1 MNHKIGAI
9 LVSAMALFTLLSSA
23 RMVFAQP
30 WDACIVSSHVTDLE
44 VDETNG
50 FFSFTAVDPLSPGVV
65 NFVSVA
71 NYAKDESHAMNLS
84 QGDAVVV
91 SYTDFAA
98 DDLSVSP
105 IEPGLDLI
113 YYNGPADSVTI
124 NTVEIPEFPSFLIL
138 PLFMIATL
146 LAAIVYRRTR
156 TSQVKQRID

>member
-1 MNHKIGAI
+1 MNHRIGAI
-9 LVSAMALFTLLSSA
+9 LVSAMALFTLLPSA
-23 RMVFAQP
+23 NIVFAQP

-91 SYTDFAA
+91 SYTNFAA
-98 DDLSVSP
+98 DDLSVSQ
-105 IEPGLDLI
+105 IEPGLHLI

-124 NTVEIPEFPSFLIL
+124 NLSEIPEFPALILIL
-138 PLFMIATL
+138 PLFITATL
-146 LAAIVYRRTR
+146 LATIYYRRKHL
-156 TSQVKQRID
+156 QKLK